1 MNAAVTSEPQAG
13 GKILVVDDEPKNVK
27 ILEIQLK
34 ARGYTV
40 YTAPDGLAAL
50 ETVKKEMPDLIL
62 LDINM
67 PRMDGFEV
75 VRRIRSNKTTEFI
88 PIVMITAL
96 RDTRENRLKS
106 IEAGADDFIEKP
118 FDSLEV
124 LARVRSLLRIKHYQD
139 TLAEYNTRLQEE
151 LQMARS
157 IQEILIPQNGV
168 QELSGFRIAS
178 HCCPEMAVGG
188 DFFDIWEI
196 APNRLGVFIS
206 DVMGHGVSAAF
217 VTVFIKTILAEFYE
231 QVEDNPGA
239 LLEILNTRFNDL
251 ISSRLFMFA
260 TAFCGIIDLEKGEIS
275 CANAGHSFP
284 FLYNPHQETYQ
295 AIGDQKTGNG
305 LGIWRDSVYETVQY
319 PFDRLSRLFL
329 YTDGVYEAKNRQG
342 EEFTVDRL
350 QRLVCACK
358 EKSAAGLITSV
369 SEAVDAFTNNCPK
382 DDDLTLIAIEV
393 SGTD

>member
-1 MNAAVTSEPQAG
+1 MNDEMTSELQEAA
-13 GKILVVDDEPKNVK
+13 KILVVDDEPRNVK
-27 ILEIQLK
+27 ILQIQLK

-40 YTAPDGLAAL
+40 YTAADGLEAL
-50 ETVKKEMPDLIL
+50 DVVEKEMPDLIL

-67 PRMDGFEV
+67 PKMDGFEV
-75 VRRIRSNKTTEFI
+75 VKQIRTDEATEFI

-96 RDTRENRLKS
+96 RDTRENRIKS

-124 LARVRSLLRIKHYQD
+124 LARVRSLLRIKQYQD
-139 TLAEYNTRLQEE
+139 TLAKHNARLEEE

-168 QELSGFRIAS
+168 LELSGFRIAS
-178 HCCPEMAVGG
+178 RCCPEMAVGG
-188 DFFDIWEI
+188 DFFDIWEV

-217 VTVFIKTILAEFYE
+217 VTVFIKTVLAEF
-231 QVEDNPGA
+231 QQQIADNPGA

-260 TAFCGIIDLEKGEIS
+260 TAFCGIIDLAKGELL

-284 FLYNPHQETYQ
+284 FLYNAAQETYHT
-295 AIGDQKTGNG
+295 IGDKNTGNG
-305 LGIWRDSVYETVQY
+305 LGIWQESVYETVRY
-319 PFDRLSRLFL
+319 PFDLSSKMFL
-329 YTDGVYEAKNRQG
+329 YTDGVYEAKNPQG
-342 EEFTVDRL
+342 EEFTVERL
-350 QRLVCACK
+350 QKLVSTCT
-358 EKSAAGLITSV
+358 EQSAAKLIANI
-369 SEAVDAFTNNCPK
+369 SEAIDAFTGTYPK
-382 DDDLTLIAIEV
+382 EDDLTLIAIEV
-393 SGTD
+393 AAED

>member
-1 MNAAVTSEPQAG
+1 MNKEETPEPQESA
-13 GKILVVDDEPKNVK
+13 KILVVDDEPRNVR
-27 ILEIQLK
+27 ILQIQLN

-40 YTAPDGLAAL
+40 YTAADGLEAL
-50 ETVKKEMPDLIL
+50 DTVEKEMPDLIL

-75 VRRIRSNKTTEFI
+75 VKRIRSDEATEFL

-96 RDTRENRLKS
+96 RDTRENRIKS

-139 TLAEYNTRLQEE
+139 TLAKYNARLQEE

-168 QELSGFRIAS
+168 QELSRFRIAS
-178 HCCPEMAVGG
+178 RCCPEMAVGG
-188 DFFDIWEI
+188 DFFDVWEI

-217 VTVFIKTILAEFYE
+217 VTVFIKTILAEF
-231 QVEDNPGA
+231 QQQIEDNPGY

-260 TAFCGIIDLEKGEIS
+260 TAFCGMIDLSKGELV

-284 FLYNPHQETYQ
+284 LLYNEHQKAYHP
-295 AIGDQKTGNG
+295 IGDKNTGNG
-305 LGIWRDSVYETVQY
+305 LGIWRDSVYETTHY
-319 PFDRLSRLFL
+319 PFDALSRMLL
-329 YTDGVYEAKNRQG
+329 YTDGVYEAKNPKG
-342 EEFTVDRL
+342 EEFSVDRL
-350 QRLVCACK
+350 QQLVSACT
-358 EKSAAGLITSV
+358 EQSAAELVTNI
-369 SEAVDAFTNNCPK
+369 SEAVDTFTDSCPK

-393 SGTD
+393 SGEN

>member
-1 MNAAVTSEPQAG
+1 MNDEMTSERQETA
-13 GKILVVDDEPKNVK
+13 KILVVDDEPRNVK
-27 ILEIQLK
+27 ILQIQLN

-40 YTAPDGLAAL
+40 YTAADGLEAL
-50 ETVKKEMPDLIL
+50 DVVEKEMPDLIL

-67 PRMDGFEV
+67 PKMDGFEV
-75 VRRIRSNKTTEFI
+75 VKRIRTNEATEFM

-96 RDTRENRLKS
+96 RDTRENRIKS

-139 TLAEYNTRLQEE
+139 TLAKHNARLEEE

-157 IQEILIPQNGV
+157 IQEILIPQDGV

-178 HCCPEMAVGG
+178 RCCPEMAVGG

-217 VTVFIKTILAEFYE
+217 VTVFIKTVLAEF
-231 QVEDNPGA
+231 QQQIEDNPGD

-260 TAFCGIIDLEKGEIS
+260 TAFCGIINLNKGELV

-284 FLYNPHQETYQ
+284 FLYNADQQTYQ
-295 AIGDQKTGNG
+295 SIGDKNTGNG
-305 LGIWRDSVYETVQY
+305 LGIWQESVYETMRY
-319 PFDRLSRLFL
+319 PFDRSSRVFL
-329 YTDGVYEAKNRQG
+329 YTDGVYEAKNPQG
-342 EEFTVDRL
+342 EEFTVERL
-350 QRLVCACK
+350 EKLVYACTRQP
-358 EKSAAGLITSV
+358 AAKLIANI
-369 SEAVDAFTNNCPK
+369 SEAIDVFTDTCPK
-382 DDDLTLIAIEV
+382 EDDLTLIAIEV
-393 SGTD
+393 AGED

>member
-1 MNAAVTSEPQAG
+1 MNPETTPEGQDVS
-13 GKILVVDDEPKNVK
+13 KILVVDDEPRNVR
-27 ILEIQLK
+27 ILQIHLNAQ
-34 ARGYTV
+34 GYTV
-40 YTAPDGLAAL
+40 YTAEDGVEAL
-50 ETVKKEMPDLIL
+50 DSVEKDAPDLIL

-67 PRMDGFEV
+67 PKMDGFEV
-75 VRRIRSNKTTEFI
+75 VKRIRANKATEFI

-96 RDTRENRLKS
+96 RDTRENRIKS

-124 LARVRSLLRIKHYQD
+124 LARVRSLLRIKEYQD
-139 TLAEYNTRLQEE
+139 TLAKHNARLEEE

-178 HCCPEMAVGG
+178 RCCPEMAVGG
-188 DFFDIWEI
+188 DFFDVWEV

-217 VTVFIKTILAEFYE
+217 VTVFIKTILAEFQE
-231 QVEDNPGA
+231 LVEDNPGY

-260 TAFCGIIDLEKGEIS
+260 TAFCGIIDLGKEEMV

-284 FLYNPHQETYQ
+284 LLCDGHQQTCY
-295 AIGDQKTGNG
+295 AIGDKNTGNG
-305 LGIWRDSVYETVQY
+305 LGIWRESVYETVRY
-319 PFDRLSRLFL
+319 PFGPMSKIFL
-329 YTDGVYEAKNRQG
+329 YTDGVYEAKSPQG
-342 EEFTVDRL
+342 AEFTIERL
-350 QRLVCACK
+350 QKLVSECAAQP
-358 EKSAAGLITSV
+358 AANLIVTV
-369 SEAVDAFTNNCPK
+369 SEAVDAFTANCPK
-382 DDDLTLIAIEV
+382 DDDLTLLAIEAAR
-393 SGTD
+393 

>member
-1 MNAAVTSEPQAG
+1 MNPETTSEDRDAS
-13 GKILVVDDEPKNVK
+13 KILVVDDEPRNVR
-27 ILEIQLK
+27 ILQIHLNAQ
-34 ARGYTV
+34 GYTV
-40 YTAPDGLAAL
+40 YTAEDGVEAL
-50 ETVKKEMPDLIL
+50 DSVEKDAPDLIL

-67 PRMDGFEV
+67 PKMDGFEV
-75 VRRIRSNKTTEFI
+75 VKRIRANKATEFI

-96 RDTRENRLKS
+96 RDTRENRIKS

-124 LARVRSLLRIKHYQD
+124 LARVRSLLRIKEYQD
-139 TLAEYNTRLQEE
+139 TLAKHNARLEEE

-178 HCCPEMAVGG
+178 RCCPEMAVGG
-188 DFFDIWEI
+188 DFFDVWEV

-217 VTVFIKTILAEFYE
+217 VTVFIKTILAEFQE
-231 QVEDNPGA
+231 LVEDNPGY

-260 TAFCGIIDLEKGEIS
+260 TAFCGIIDLGKEELV

-284 FLYNPHQETYQ
+284 FLCDEHQKTCY
-295 AIGDQKTGNG
+295 AIGDKNTGNG
-305 LGIWRDSVYETVQY
+305 LGIWRESVYETVRY
-319 PFDRLSRLFL
+319 PFGPMSKIFL
-329 YTDGVYEAKNRQG
+329 YTDGVYEAKSPQG
-342 EEFTVDRL
+342 AEFTVERL
-350 QRLVCACK
+350 QKLVSECAVQP
-358 EKSAAGLITSV
+358 AANLIVSV
-369 SEAVDAFTNNCPK
+369 SEAVDAFTVNYPK
-382 DDDLTLIAIEV
+382 DDDLTLLAIEAAR
-393 SGTD
+393 

>member
-1 MNAAVTSEPQAG
+1 MNAEMTSEQQETA
-13 GKILVVDDEPKNVK
+13 KILVVDDEPRNVK
-27 ILEIQLK
+27 ILQIQLN

-40 YTAPDGLAAL
+40 YTAADGLQAL
-50 ETVKKEMPDLIL
+50 DIVEKEMPDLIL

-67 PRMDGFEV
+67 PKMDGFEV
-75 VRRIRSNKTTEFI
+75 VRRIRTNETTEFI

-96 RDTRENRLKS
+96 RDTRENRIKS

-124 LARVRSLLRIKHYQD
+124 LARVRSLLRIKQYQD
-139 TLAEYNTRLQEE
+139 TLAKHNARLEEE

-157 IQEILIPQNGV
+157 IQEILIPQDGV

-178 HCCPEMAVGG
+178 RCCPEMAVGG

-217 VTVFIKTILAEFYE
+217 VTVFIKTILAEF
-231 QVEDNPGA
+231 QQQIEDNPGY

-260 TAFCGIIDLEKGEIS
+260 TAFCGIINLNKGELV

-284 FLYNPHQETYQ
+284 LLYNSDQKTYQ
-295 AIGDQKTGNG
+295 TIGDKNTGNG
-305 LGIWRDSVYETVQY
+305 LGIWQESVYETMHY
-319 PFDRLSRLFL
+319 PFDRSSRMFL
-329 YTDGVYEAKNRQG
+329 YTDGVYEAKNPQG
-342 EEFTVDRL
+342 EEFTVERL
-350 QRLVCACK
+350 EKLVCDCTGQP
-358 EKSAAGLITSV
+358 AAKLIANI
-369 SEAVDAFTNNCPK
+369 SETIDVFTDTCPK
-382 DDDLTLIAIEV
+382 EDDLTLIAIEV
-393 SGTD
+393 AGED

>member
-1 MNAAVTSEPQAG
+1 MNTEATPEPQEAA
-13 GKILVVDDEPKNVK
+13 KILVVDDEPRNVR
-27 ILEIQLK
+27 ILQIQLN

-40 YTAPDGLAAL
+40 YTAADGLQAL
-50 ETVKKEMPDLIL
+50 EVVKEEMPDLIL

-67 PRMDGFEV
+67 PKMDGFEV
-75 VRRIRSNKTTEFI
+75 VKQVRANEATEFI

-96 RDTRENRLKS
+96 RDTRENRIKS

-139 TLAEYNTRLQEE
+139 TLAKYNARLQEE

-157 IQEILIPQNGV
+157 IQEILIPQDGV
-168 QELSGFRIAS
+168 QELSGFRVAS

-188 DFFDIWEI
+188 DFFDVWEI
-196 APNRLGVFIS
+196 APNRLGIFIS

-217 VTVFIKTILAEFYE
+217 VTVFIKTILAEFQQQIE
-231 QVEDNPGA
+231 NDPGH

-260 TAFCGIIDLEKGEIS
+260 TAFCGIIDLDKGELV

-284 FLYNPHQETYQ
+284 FLYNAQEKTYHPV
-295 AIGDQKTGNG
+295 GDKNTGNG
-305 LGIWRDSVYETVQY
+305 LGIWRDSVYETTHY
-319 PFDRLSRLFL
+319 PFDRLSRMFL
-329 YTDGVYEAKNRQG
+329 YTDGVYEAKNPKG

-350 QRLVCACK
+350 GQLVSAWK
-358 EKSAAGLITSV
+358 EQSAAELVTSV
-369 SEAVDAFTNNCPK
+369 SEAIDAFTDNCPK
-382 DDDLTLIAIEV
+382 DDDLTLIAVEV
-393 SGTD
+393 SGED

>member
-1 MNAAVTSEPQAG
+1 MNTEATPEPQEAA
-13 GKILVVDDEPKNVK
+13 KILVVDDEPRNVR
-27 ILEIQLK
+27 ILQIQLN

-40 YTAPDGLAAL
+40 YTAADGLQAL
-50 ETVKKEMPDLIL
+50 EVVKEEKPDLIL

-67 PRMDGFEV
+67 PKMDGFEV
-75 VRRIRSNKTTEFI
+75 VKQVRANEATEFI

-96 RDTRENRLKS
+96 RDTRENRIKS

-139 TLAEYNTRLQEE
+139 TLAKYNARLQEE

-157 IQEILIPQNGV
+157 IQEILIPQDGV
-168 QELSGFRIAS
+168 QELSGFRVAS

-188 DFFDIWEI
+188 DFFDVWEI

-217 VTVFIKTILAEFYE
+217 VTVFIKTILAEFQQQIE
-231 QVEDNPGA
+231 NDPGH

-260 TAFCGIIDLEKGEIS
+260 TAFCGIIDLDKGELV

-284 FLYNPHQETYQ
+284 FLYNAQEKTYHPV
-295 AIGDQKTGNG
+295 GDKNTGNG
-305 LGIWRDSVYETVQY
+305 LGIWRDSVYEITHY
-319 PFDRLSRLFL
+319 PFDQLSKMFL
-329 YTDGVYEAKNRQG
+329 YTDGVYEAKNPKG

-350 QRLVCACK
+350 GQLVSAWK
-358 EKSAAGLITSV
+358 EQSAAELVTSV
-369 SEAVDAFTNNCPK
+369 SEAIDTFTDNCPK
-382 DDDLTLIAIEV
+382 DDDLTLVAIEV
-393 SGTD
+393 SGEN

>member
-1 MNAAVTSEPQAG
+1 MNTEATPEPQEAA
-13 GKILVVDDEPKNVK
+13 KILVVDDEPRNVR
-27 ILEIQLK
+27 ILQIQLN

-40 YTAPDGLAAL
+40 YTAADGLQAL
-50 ETVKKEMPDLIL
+50 EVVKEEMPDLIL

-67 PRMDGFEV
+67 PKMDGFEV
-75 VRRIRSNKTTEFI
+75 VKQVRANEATEFI

-96 RDTRENRLKS
+96 RDTRENRIKS

-139 TLAEYNTRLQEE
+139 TLAKYNARLQEE

-157 IQEILIPQNGV
+157 IQEILIPHDGV
-168 QELSGFRIAS
+168 QELSGFRVAS

-188 DFFDIWEI
+188 DFFDVWEI

-217 VTVFIKTILAEFYE
+217 VTVFIKTILAEFQQQIE
-231 QVEDNPGA
+231 NDPGH

-260 TAFCGIIDLEKGEIS
+260 TAFCGIIDLDKGELV

-284 FLYNPHQETYQ
+284 FLYNVQEKTYHPV
-295 AIGDQKTGNG
+295 GDKNTGNG
-305 LGIWRDSVYETVQY
+305 LGIWRDSVYETTHY
-319 PFDRLSRLFL
+319 PFDRLSRMFL
-329 YTDGVYEAKNRQG
+329 YTDGVYEAKNPKG

-350 QRLVCACK
+350 RGLVDAWT
-358 EKSAAGLITSV
+358 EQSAAELVTSV
-369 SEAVDAFTNNCPK
+369 SEAIDTFTDNCPK
-382 DDDLTLIAIEV
+382 DDDLTLIAVEV
-393 SGTD
+393 SGED

>member
-1 MNAAVTSEPQAG
+1 MNPETTPEEQETS
-13 GKILVVDDEPKNVK
+13 KILVVDDEPRNVR
-27 ILEIQLK
+27 ILQIQLN
-34 ARGYTV
+34 AHGYTV
-40 YTAPDGLAAL
+40 CTAEDGLEAL
-50 ETVKKEMPDLIL
+50 DTVEKENPDLIL

-75 VRRIRSNKTTEFI
+75 VKRIRANKATEFI

-96 RDTRENRLKS
+96 RDTRENRIRS

-124 LARVRSLLRIKHYQD
+124 LARVRSLLRIKGYQD
-139 TLAEYNTRLQEE
+139 TLAKHNARLEEE

-178 HCCPEMAVGG
+178 RCCPEMAVGG
-188 DFFDIWEI
+188 DFYDVWEI
-196 APNRLGVFIS
+196 VPNRLGIFIS

-217 VTVFIKTILAEFYE
+217 VTVFIKTILAEFQE
-231 QVEDNPGA
+231 LIADNPGH

-260 TAFCGIIDLEKGEIS
+260 TAFCGIIDLNKGELI

-284 FLYNPHQETYQ
+284 FLYDGHRRIYS
-295 AIGDQKTGNG
+295 AISDKNTGNG
-305 LGIWRDSVYETVQY
+305 LGIWRESVYETIRY
-319 PFDRLSRLFL
+319 PFDRLSRIFL
-329 YTDGVYEAKNRQG
+329 YTDGVYEAKNPQG
-342 EEFTVDRL
+342 QEFTIERL
-350 QRLVCACK
+350 QELVNECA
-358 EKSAAGLITSV
+358 EQPAGELIASV
-369 SEAVDAFTNNCPK
+369 SEAVDAFTANCPK
-382 DDDLTLIAIEV
+382 DDDLTLLAVEAA
-393 SGTD
+393 G